1 MSSMDE
7 ASVSREERKKASLDR
22 MPSTISTARDVHV
35 NHTRF
40 NAMTSESNGGSIPKP
55 SQNSCDRCHQRKIRC
70 DRHIPCR
77 NCLRVGDP
85 CAVSR
90 SLKALRPRGEKRKN
104 SSEIFD
110 DRIAK
115 LEHTISKIKERVLI
129 RHESSIPEANRD
141 TGQTLPYDS
150 DRTCSSN
157 KNDWPETTTQH
168 SQIINHDGI
177 NETTRGFAPPAPSQR
192 FGERLIRR
200 QVRTLDLKNSII
212 DLRDL
217 HPLPSQIPYIWEVYI
232 MNVDPIL
239 KVLHIPSTNEEIR
252 NVVRDPAHVMPETEA
267 LMFAIYYAAII
278 SMEAH
283 DVNMDF
289 GVEKSHL
296 LERFR
301 FGVEQALVKVDFL
314 NNSAL
319 SVIQALTLFLVM
331 TYRFEDRRFP
341 CALMSLLIRLNQSLG
356 LYAGGFHSSA
366 VSLFEM
372 EIYRRLW
379 WTASTLDLSY
389 AERDGTELI
398 IDPRACHPDYPLN
411 IGDEDI
417 SPDMKSFSCS
427 REGVT
432 GMAFIIAQ
440 YQICSLARR
449 TRHSAGQ
456 EILGPLDANPRTQ
469 ALKELLYTGYKPL
482 SEELCI
488 PYADHYGE
496 FPCGTD
502 HSIIDRFTQAAMC
515 LAAYQSMRLSAAEQD
530 VNKVRDLLLSP
541 SIEVVECIALFHTEP
556 KYKRF
561 HWALRSSEYLQAIG
575 YLAIEICQGPSSMR
589 TMRAH
594 GALRTILHDTTLWK
608 YIKVSQHTTLGI
620 LLKRLMAK
628 TKRTTKL
635 EDGNPEMENESS
647 LSQARMLSDFLQET
661 IIPECRGI
669 VAGCPPTQNHDAS
682 WVGSDTCCSTTAE
695 SAAPSYS
702 MIPTPALSAMQ
713 MQTSCSDH
721 ASAPSTSHVDTSH
734 ITDDLSSTIMATK
747 VRVFEQSQSYRY
759 ASAYGDGFLQT
770 GSQTT
775 ASADDTTPFLLTR
788 PELGWDVG
796 SNPETTSNTSFS
808 PSF

>member
-1 MSSMDE
+1 M
-7 ASVSREERKKASLDR
+7 
-22 MPSTISTARDVHV
+22 
-35 NHTRF
+35 
-40 NAMTSESNGGSIPKP
+40 
-55 SQNSCDRCHQRKIRC
+55 
-70 DRHIPCR
+70 
-77 NCLRVGDP
+77 
-85 CAVSR
+85 
-90 SLKALRPRGEKRKN
+90 
-104 SSEIFD
+104 
-110 DRIAK
+110 
-115 LEHTISKIKERVLI
+115 
-129 RHESSIPEANRD
+129 
-141 TGQTLPYDS
+141 PYDS
-150 DRTCSSN
+150 DRACSST
-157 KNDWPETTTQH
+157 KNNWPETTTQH
-168 SQIINHDGI
+168 IQTINHGGI
-177 NETTRGFAPPAPSQR
+177 IETTRGFANAAPSQH
-192 FGERLIRR
+192 FGEPLIRR
-200 QVRTLDLKNSII
+200 QVRTLDPKNSIT

-239 KVLHIPSTNEEIR
+239 KVVHIPSTNEDIR
-252 NVVRDPAHVMPETEA
+252 NIVRDPTRVVPETEA
-267 LMFAIYYAAII
+267 LLFAIYYAAII
-278 SMEAH
+278 SMEVH
-283 DVNMDF
+283 DVSMDF

-296 LERFR
+296 LEKFR
-301 FGVEQALVKVDFL
+301 YGVEQALVKVDFL

-331 TYRFEDRRFP
+331 AYRFEDRRFP

-356 LYAGGFHSSA
+356 LYGGGFHSSA
-366 VSLFEM
+366 VSLLEM

-398 IDPRACHPDYPLN
+398 IDPRACHPEYPLN

-427 REGVT
+427 RDGVT

-449 TRHSAGQ
+449 TRQSAGQ
-456 EILGPLDANPRTQ
+456 ETPGPLDANPRIQ

-482 SEELCI
+482 GEGLCI
-488 PYADHYGE
+488 PYADHYE
-496 FPCGTD
+496 ECHCGTD
-502 HSIIDRFTQAAMC
+502 HAIIDRFTQAAMC

-589 TMRAH
+589 TLRAH
-594 GALRTILHDTTLWK
+594 GALKTILHDTILWK

-620 LLKRLMAK
+620 LLRRLMAK

-635 EDGNPEMENESS
+635 QDGSPEIENGSS

-661 IIPECRGI
+661 IIPECRAI
-669 VAGCPPTQNHDAS
+669 VAGCPPTQNHDTS

-695 SAAPSYS
+695 SVAPSFS

-721 ASAPSTSHVDTSH
+721 ANAPPTSHVDNSP
-734 ITDDLSSTIMATK
+734 ITDDLSSNIMATK
-747 VRVFEQSQSYRY
+747 VRVFEQPQSHNY

-770 GSQTT
+770 SSQTT

-788 PELGWDVG
+788 PEFRLEVG
-796 SNPETTSNTSFS
+796 SNPEITANTSFS